1 MTPDMNTISKRG
13 ANPRMA
19 ALRAAFPY
27 TIPIMAGF
35 LFLGMTYGV
44 YMVQS
49 GFDFWYP
56 MLTSIAV
63 FGGSLEFMIVT
74 LLLSPF
80 NPLQALM
87 VALMIQARH
96 LFYGITMLD
105 RYRDVGKKKPYMIFG
120 LCDETFS
127 IVCSVDAP
135 GGVSRSWFMFFVT
148 LLDQAYWFCGCTL
161 GALFGMLI
169 RFNTQGLDFAMTALF
184 VVIFIE
190 QWRKDRQHISAMIGL
205 GFSVLSLLIFGPDN
219 FLLPSMGAILAAL
232 AILQKPIERKGGEAA

>member
-1 MTPDMNTISKRG
+1 MRDTNTRRG
-13 ANPRMA
+13 PARMA
-19 ALRAAFPY
+19 ALRAAFPF
-27 TIPIMAGF
+27 TIPVMTGY

-49 GFDFWYP
+49 GLDFWYP
-56 MLTSIAV
+56 ILTSVVV

-80 NPLQALM
+80 NPLQAFA

-120 LCDETFS
+120 LSDETFS

-148 LLDQAYWFCGCTL
+148 LLDQSYWICGCTL

-169 RFNTQGLDFAMTALF
+169 RFNTLGLDFSMTALF

-205 GFSVLSLLIFGPDN
+205 GFSVLCLMIFGPDS
-219 FLLPSMGAILAAL
+219 FLLPAMGAILAAL
-232 AILQKPIERKGGEAA
+232 AVLKKPIERKGGEAA

>member
-1 MTPDMNTISKRG
+1 MIETREQR
-13 ANPRMA
+13 AAARLA

-44 YMVQS
+44 DMVQS

-56 MLTSIAV
+56 ILTSITV

-80 NPLQALM
+80 NPLQAFM

-135 GGVSRSWFMFFVT
+135 GGVDRGWFMFFVT
-148 LLDQAYWFCGCTL
+148 ILDQSYWFCGCTL

-190 QWRKDRQHISAMIGL
+190 QWRKDRQHISALIGL
-205 GFSVLSLLIFGPDN
+205 GLSALSLIAFGPDN
-219 FLLPSMGAILAAL
+219 FLIPAMGAILAAL
-232 AILQKPIERKGGEAA
+232 AILQKPIERKGGEVA

>member
-1 MTPDMNTISKRG
+1 MSELKSRR
-13 ANPRMA
+13 AARLA

-27 TIPIMAGF
+27 TIPIMAGYV
-35 LFLGMTYGV
+35 FLGMTYGV

-49 GFDFWYP
+49 DLDFWYP
-56 MLTSIAV
+56 MLTSVTV

-80 NPLQALM
+80 NPLQAFM

-96 LFYGITMLD
+96 LFYGVTMLE
-105 RYRDVGKKKPYMIFG
+105 RYRDVGRKKPYMIFG
-120 LCDETFS
+120 LSDETFS

-148 LLDQAYWFCGCTL
+148 LLDQCYWICGCTL

-169 RFNTQGLDFAMTALF
+169 RFNTQGLDFSMTALF

-190 QWRKDRQHISAMIGL
+190 QWRKDRQHISAILGL
-205 GFSVLSLLIFGPDN
+205 GLSVLSLLIFGPDN
-219 FLLPSMGAILAAL
+219 FLIPAMIAILAAL
-232 AILQKPIERKGGEAA
+232 AILKKPIERKGGETA

>member
-1 MTPDMNTISKRG
+1 MNNASERR
-13 ANPRMA
+13 APARLA
-19 ALRAAFPY
+19 ALRAAFPV
-27 TIPIMAGF
+27 TIPVMTGY

-44 YMVQS
+44 YAVQS
-49 GFDFWYP
+49 GLDFWYP
-56 MLTSIAV
+56 ILTSFVV

-80 NPLQALM
+80 NPLQAFM

-96 LFYGITMLD
+96 LFYGVTMLE
-105 RYRDVGKKKPYMIFG
+105 RYRDVGRKKPYMIFG
-120 LCDETFS
+120 LIDETFS

-148 LLDQAYWFCGCTL
+148 LLDQCYWICGCTL

-169 RFNTQGLDFAMTALF
+169 KFNTQGLDFSMTALF

-190 QWRKDRQHISAMIGL
+190 QWKKDRQHISAMIGL

-219 FLLPSMGAILAAL
+219 FLIPAMIGILAAL
-232 AILQKPIERKGGEAA
+232 AVLKRPIERKGGEAA